1 MGKLKKKTPY
11 KPKVVKPQAPAA
23 SQPEG
28 LAVEK
33 VAELA
38 VDVWKIESRA
48 KSVGE
53 NDRVLAACERATDRF
68 RKFGFEIRDLTGD
81 EYDTNMRVNVVEH
94 EAKNGPLIIAECLSP
109 AVYFEG
115 LLIRE
120 AEVVTSGNGNS

>member
-1 MGKLKKKTPY
+1 MGKLKRKTSY
-11 KPKVVKPQAPAA
+11 KPKVVKSQAPAA
-23 SQPEG
+23 SQSAG

-38 VDVWKIESRA
+38 VDVWKIELRA
-48 KSVGE
+48 QAMAE

-81 EYDTNMRVNVVEH
+81 DYDTNMRVNVVEH
-94 EAKNGPLIIAECLSP
+94 ELASGPLKIAECLSP